1 MLVKIVK
8 RTFSG
13 AEYCPEQKVL
23 KLGGEGST
31 GVETLEFELPEE
43 WAGMA
48 VTVHVQQLDGT
59 LPQPVLLGEDRCLEV
74 DRMFTSSEKGLWM
87 LRAMDGNGC
96 CAMTRPARY
105 ECYETLATDG
115 DTEITPSQYEAFVA
129 QVLGAANTA
138 SQKAKDAQ
146 SAADRAEGAAGEA
159 QDAQAAAADSA
170 QLAKRAAGNAQTA
183 AQQAGEAAA
192 RAEGYA
198 PKDGT
203 VLSVNGKGGAV
214 SLNAADVGAM
224 DADRG
229 DLVQQVV
236 LEGRTL
242 TVVFTDGTQ
251 QAYTTQDT
259 TELTAMTGVLSTE
272 NGGTGLD
279 RALTAADV
287 GAVEKGS
294 GDYLKGNRGNYRLRI
309 EQRGEWKGLTVCAHW
324 HTSGASAATLV
335 ENGVLTVPAA
345 VTAVPGVGCITFE
358 GTDGSCTVTSADVR
372 CKVCAN
378 SGTAEGAMP
387 APATPAWEALVGML
401 GTGGIT
407 TAEKRAVLTVLRTLA
422 AGNDAAAAACDRLE
436 ALWGADDLD
445 DRNTARLSL
454 AVLGRM
460 ILGRS

>member
-1 MLVKIVK
+1 MW
-8 RTFSG
+8 R
-13 AEYCPEQKVL
+13 
-23 KLGGEGST
+23 
-31 GVETLEFELPEE
+31 
-43 WAGMA
+43 
-48 VTVHVQQLDGT
+48 
-59 LPQPVLLGEDRCLEV
+59 
-74 DRMFTSSEKGLWM
+74 
-87 LRAMDGNGC
+87 
-96 CAMTRPARY
+96 RY
-105 ECYETLATDG
+105 W
-115 DTEITPSQYEAFVA
+115 
-129 QVLGAANTA
+129 GAANTA

-159 QDAQAAAADSA
+159 QKAKAAAADSA
-170 QLAKRAAGNAQTA
+170 QQAKGEAESAQTA
-183 AQQAGEAAA
+183 AQQADKAAA

-214 SLNAADVGAM
+214 RLNAADVGAM

-259 TELTAMTGVLSTE
+259 TELTAMTGVLRTA

-279 RALTAADV
+279 RAITAADV

-324 HTSGASAATLV
+324 HTPGASAATLV
-335 ENGVLTVPAA
+335 ENGVLTVPTA

-358 GTDGSCTVTSADVR
+358 GTDGSRTVTSADVW

-401 GTGGIT
+401 GT
-407 TAEKRAVLTVLRTLA
+407 AALPLRK
-422 AGNDAAAAACDRLE
+422 
-436 ALWGADDLD
+436 
-445 DRNTARLSL
+445 S
-454 AVLGRM
+454 GRC
-460 ILGRS
+460 

>member
-1 MLVKIVK
+1 MLVRIVK

-31 GVETLEFELPEE
+31 GVETLKFELPEE

-105 ECYETLATDG
+105 ECYETFATDG

-170 QLAKRAAGNAQTA
+170 QLAKREAGNAQTA

-224 DADRG
+224 AADRG

-259 TELTAMTGVLSTE
+259 TELTAMTGVLRTA

-279 RALTAADV
+279 RAITAADV

-324 HTSGASAATLV
+324 HTPGASAATLV

-422 AGNDAAAAACDRLE
+422 AGNDAAAACDRLE
-436 ALWGADDLD
+436 ALWGADDSD

>member
-1 MLVKIVK
+1 VDGLIEAVKNGKVK
-8 RTFSG
+8 DEAYYEELAQQR
-13 AEYCPEQKVL
+13 
-23 KLGGEGST
+23 
-31 GVETLEFELPEE
+31 GVSVKT
-43 WAGMA
+43 
-48 VTVHVQQLDGT
+48 
-59 LPQPVLLGEDRCLEV
+59 
-74 DRMFTSSEKGLWM
+74 
-87 LRAMDGNGC
+87 
-96 CAMTRPARY
+96 
-105 ECYETLATDG
+105 
-115 DTEITPSQYEAFVA
+115 
-129 QVLGAANTA
+129 
-138 SQKAKDAQ
+138 
-146 SAADRAEGAAGEA
+146 
-159 QDAQAAAADSA
+159 
-170 QLAKRAAGNAQTA
+170 
-183 AQQAGEAAA
+183 AQQADKAAA

-214 SLNAADVGAM
+214 RLNAADVGAM

-229 DLVQQVV
+229 DLV
-236 LEGRTL
+236 
-242 TVVFTDGTQ
+242 Q

-259 TELTAMTGVLSTE
+259 TELTAMTGVLSTA

-279 RALTAADV
+279 RAITAADV

-324 HTSGASAATLV
+324 HTPGASAATLV

-422 AGNDAAAAACDRLE
+422 AGNDAAAVACDRLE
-436 ALWGADDLD
+436 ALWGADDPD
-445 DRNTARLSL
+445 NRNTARLSL

>member
-1 MLVKIVK
+1 MNL
-8 RTFSG
+8 
-13 AEYCPEQKVL
+13 
-23 KLGGEGST
+23 
-31 GVETLEFELPEE
+31 
-43 WAGMA
+43 
-48 VTVHVQQLDGT
+48 QL
-59 LPQPVLLGEDRCLEV
+59 
-74 DRMFTSSEKGLWM
+74 F
-87 LRAMDGNGC
+87 ADGN
-96 CAMTRPARY
+96 
-105 ECYETLATDG
+105 
-115 DTEITPSQYEAFVA
+115 
-129 QVLGAANTA
+129 AAG
-138 SQKAKDAQ
+138 
-146 SAADRAEGAAGEA
+146 SAAAGEGGAEAAPAVQEPALRPA
-159 QDAQAAAADSA
+159 QERLARRSGALRGKASPAEQPPQLSGQPEMQPQKGEKPTEEKPQEQKAEKTPEEKRKAFGALVRDGGEYSDIFNEVMQQAIIKAGEAVHADPKAAALRQALSEAYGIDGEDVDGLIEAVKNGKVKDEAYYEELA
-170 QLAKRAAGNAQTA
+170 QQRGVSVKT
-183 AQQAGEAAA
+183 AQQADKAAA
-192 RAEGYA
+192 WAEGYA

-214 SLNAADVGAM
+214 RLNAADVGAM
-224 DADRG
+224 AADRG

-259 TELTAMTGVLSTE
+259 TELTAMTGVLRTA

-279 RALTAADV
+279 RAITAADV

-324 HTSGASAATLV
+324 HTPGASAATLV

-358 GTDGSCTVTSADVR
+358 GTDGSRTVTSADVR

-422 AGNDAAAAACDRLE
+422 AGNDAAVAACDRLE
-436 ALWGADDLD
+436 ALWGADDPD

>member
-1 MLVKIVK
+1 M
-8 RTFSG
+8 RD
-13 AEYCPEQKVL
+13 
-23 KLGGEGST
+23 GGEYSDIFNE
-31 GVETLEFELPEE
+31 V
-43 WAGMA
+43 M
-48 VTVHVQQLDGT
+48 QQAII
-59 LPQPVLLGEDRCLEV
+59 
-74 DRMFTSSEKGLWM
+74 K
-87 LRAMDGNGC
+87 
-96 CAMTRPARY
+96 
-105 ECYETLATDG
+105 
-115 DTEITPSQYEAFVA
+115 
-129 QVLGAANTA
+129 
-138 SQKAKDAQ
+138 
-146 SAADRAEGAAGEA
+146 AGEA
-159 QDAQAAAADSA
+159 VHADPKAAALRQALSEAYGIDGEDVDGLIEAVKNGKVKDEAYYEELA
-170 QLAKRAAGNAQTA
+170 QQRGVSVKT
-183 AQQAGEAAA
+183 AQQADKAAA

-214 SLNAADVGAM
+214 RLNAADVGAM
-224 DADRG
+224 AADRG

-259 TELTAMTGVLSTE
+259 TELTAMTGVLRTA

-279 RALTAADV
+279 RAITAADV

-324 HTSGASAATLV
+324 HTPGASAATLV

-387 APATPAWEALVGML
+387 APATLAWEALVGML

-422 AGNDAAAAACDRLE
+422 AGNDAAAAACDRLA
-436 ALWGADDLD
+436 ALWGADDPD
-445 DRNTARLSL
+445 NRNTDRLSL

>member
-23 KLGGEGST
+23 KLGGEGNT

-74 DRMFTSSEKGLWM
+74 DRMFTASEKGLWM
-87 LRAMDGNGC
+87 LRAMDGNGY

-105 ECYETLATDG
+105 ECYETFTADG

-159 QDAQAAAADSA
+159 QKAKAAAADSA
-170 QLAKRAAGNAQTA
+170 QQAKGEAESAQTA
-183 AQQAGEAAA
+183 AQQADKAAA
-192 RAEGYA
+192 RVEGYA

-214 SLNAADVGAM
+214 RLNAANVGAM
-224 DADRG
+224 AADRG

-251 QAYTTQDT
+251 QAYTTQET
-259 TELTAMTGVLSTE
+259 TELTAMTGVLRTA

-324 HTSGASAATLV
+324 HAPGASAATLV
-335 ENGVLTVPAA
+335 ENG
-345 VTAVPGVGCITFE
+345 
-358 GTDGSCTVTSADVR
+358 
-372 CKVCAN
+372 
-378 SGTAEGAMP
+378 
-387 APATPAWEALVGML
+387 
-401 GTGGIT
+401 
-407 TAEKRAVLTVLRTLA
+407 VLTVLRTLA

-436 ALWGADDLD
+436 ALWGADDPD
-445 DRNTARLSL
+445 NRNTARLSL